1 AAGIKSHSIKGPGP
15 LEPGTTYRLF
25 GRWRTYRDAPQFHFT
40 SAVVSEPQDEYA
52 IKQYLQRLPGVGVST
67 ANRIFEEFGQGCL
80 EHLRNAPEIVAASI
94 PRLTGEKAYECAR
107 ILKDQ
112 QRLEKATIDLISVVA
127 NQGFPKGIE
136 NKIIKRYGN
145 RGAELIRLNPYL
157 LMQFKGCGFARAD
170 KLYCDLGLNPK
181 RLKRQALCA
190 WHAIA
195 QQSNQT
201 GSTWHYVGVV
211 QKALADVD
219 GTPLKLAKVMR
230 LSAQGR
236 MLATLMTDGEH
247 GDPDIFGT
255 HQWVAEWPAARAEAT
270 LADLVAEA
278 MREECGEHG
287 WPDPQSID
295 GLYDHQKEQLGNA
308 FASGSIGILGGGPGT
323 GKSYSTALLVKELLE
338 RFGGNGIVLGAPT
351 GKAAVRLTEA
361 MSEMGIFMAARTWHS
376 ILGIE
381 STDPWRFIYRAG
393 NPLPAKVMLID
404 EASMLD
410 LSMMKSILSARPRNC
425 SVLIVG
431 DINQLLPVG
440 GGAPLRDMIA
450 AGVPYGELTETHRNA
465 GEIVQACSA
474 IKCGGKW
481 WKPATKPDF
490 EAGQNL
496 IIKSESTP
504 EKQIE
509 ATLKAIQQAA
519 KLEFDPVWDVQV
531 VTAVN
536 QKSEISRMAMNL
548 VLQDQLNPNPE
559 IKGTPFRLGDKVVNR
574 KNTWMDLSEHDS
586 CAPDAIRN
594 DSGKVYVANGDS
606 GKVIECYPNRMTIE
620 LANPWRVVTTGRS
633 TEAKGDDDDAGTGCT
648 WELGYALSVHLSQ
661 GSGFPVVI
669 VMLDDS
675 GSARRVCS
683 REWIYT
689 AISRAKTLCIL
700 VGQKGVANS
709 MCKVT
714 KIKERKTFLRELIIE
729 KKNTQTRT
737 MNKATL
743 LELKAEVEAEPT
755 ETEMFTE
762 MLGEI

>member
-1 AAGIKSHSIKGPGP
+1 
-15 LEPGTTYRLF
+15 
-25 GRWRTYRDAPQFHFT
+25 
-40 SAVVSEPQDEYA
+40 
-52 IKQYLQRLPGVGVST
+52 
-67 ANRIFEEFGQGCL
+67 
-80 EHLRNAPEIVAASI
+80 
-94 PRLTGEKAYECAR
+94 
-107 ILKDQ
+107 
-112 QRLEKATIDLISVVA
+112 
-127 NQGFPKGIE
+127 
-136 NKIIKRYGN
+136 
-145 RGAELIRLNPYL
+145 
-157 LMQFKGCGFARAD
+157 
-170 KLYCDLGLNPK
+170 
-181 RLKRQALCA
+181 
-190 WHAIA
+190 
-195 QQSNQT
+195 
-201 GSTWHYVGVV
+201 
-211 QKALADVD
+211 
-219 GTPLKLAKVMR
+219 
-230 LSAQGR
+230 
-236 MLATLMTDGEH
+236 
-247 GDPDIFGT
+247 PDIFGT

-278 MREECGEHG
+278 MREDCGVHG

-323 GKSYSTALLVKELLE
+323 GKSYSTASLVKELLE

-410 LSMMKSILSARPRNC
+410 LAMMKHILSARPRNC
-425 SVLIVG
+425 LVLIVG

-465 GEIVQACSA
+465 GDIVKACSA

-536 QKSEISRMAMNL
+536 QKSEISRMALNL

-633 TEAKGDDDDAGTGCT
+633 TEAKSDDDDAGTGCS

-709 MCKVT
+709 MCRVT

-729 KKNTQTRT
+729 RKSKVT
-737 MNKATL
+737 MNKAAFR
-743 LELKAEVEAEPT
+743 ELKAAETEPT